1 MVQATKGGA
10 GNASTM
16 WLKRRLDRLWRISAT
31 GFCFG
36 FFFVGG
42 LLQSLL
48 VFPVVYGLP
57 GRKAKK
63 ARRVRAIQQKTF
75 ARFVQLMQLF
85 GLIRVR
91 LHNTEL
97 LAQSPGCLV
106 IANHPTLIDV
116 VILFANLPRANCVVK
131 GELWR
136 NRYLKGV
143 MRAAGFISND
153 SGEQLLQGCRQALDS
168 GEAVLIFPEGSRTAP
183 GEAPRF
189 KRGLA
194 NIAVRT
200 GAPILTAFI
209 TCNPLTLTKGAPW
222 YRIPPRRADI
232 DVYFAEL
239 LQPQA
244 LVDDF
249 ADKPRAARLLTRHL
263 ENYFEEGL
271 KRYG

>member
-1 MVQATKGGA
+1 
-10 GNASTM
+10 M
-16 WLKRRLDRLWRISAT
+16 WLKTGLDRCWRILAT
-31 GFCFG
+31 GFCFS
-36 FFFVGG
+36 FFFAGG

-48 VFPVVYGLP
+48 VFPVIYALP
-57 GRKAKK
+57 GDQGKK
-63 ARRVRAIQQKTF
+63 ASRVRAMQQRTF
-75 ARFVQLMQLF
+75 GGFVQLMQLL
-85 GLIRVR
+85 GLIRVT

-97 LAQSPGCLV
+97 LAQSRGCLV

-116 VILFANLPRANCVVK
+116 VILFAKLPQANCVVK

-153 SGEQLLQGCRQALDS
+153 SGELLLQGSRQSLS
-168 GEAVLIFPEGSRTAP
+168 RGEAVLIFPEGSRTTP
-183 GEAPRF
+183 GCAPRF
-189 KRGLA
+189 KRGFA

-200 GAPILTAFI
+200 GAPILTTFI

-222 YRIPPRRADI
+222 YRIPPQRASI
-232 DVYFAEL
+232 NIYFAEL
-239 LQPQA
+239 LQPQT

-249 ADKPRAARLLTRHL
+249 EDKPRAARLLTRHL
-263 ENYFEEGL
+263 ESYFEEGL